1 MALNVKKSW
10 WITALFG
17 LLLSIIGICM
27 VAYSSEAWKILIV
40 IVGIGYIFDAFFDIT
55 TLKLSP
61 IIFRKWA
68 ISNTVLNILLG
79 VLMIVLP
86 WVVGTILSWAIG
98 IVLIVYGVGM
108 IVELCVFRPDY
119 IFVRMIIV
127 SLLSIAFGVL
137 FILDP
142 SSFSTTV
149 MLIIGIPC
157 IVIGV
162 MLFVGSIVYKV
173 KKGRVIENPE
183 ADDAPTYEQTATIV
197 TEDGNSENSE
207 TSTPNDTNDNN

>member
-1 MALNVKKSW
+1 MAVNVKKTW
-10 WITALFG
+10 WLTSLFG
-17 LLLSIIGICM
+17 LLLSIIGVCM

-61 IIFRKWA
+61 VIFKKWA
-68 ISNTVLNILLG
+68 ISNTILNVLLG

-98 IVLIVYGVGM
+98 IVLIVYGIGM

-157 IVIGV
+157 IVIGL
-162 MLFVGSIVYKV
+162 MLFVGSIIYRV

-183 ADDAPTYEQTATIV
+183 ADDAPTYEQTATVI
-197 TEDGNSENSE
+197 TEDDNSQAEETSE
-207 TSTPNDTNDNN
+207 TNNDSDNK

>member
-61 IIFRKWA
+61 VIFRKWA
-68 ISNTVLNILLG
+68 ISNTILNILLG

-86 WVVGTILSWAIG
+86 WVVGTILSLAIG
-98 IVLIVYGVGM
+98 IVLIVYGIGM

-119 IFVRMIIV
+119 VFVRMIIV

-207 TSTPNDTNDNN
+207 SSTPNDSNDNN